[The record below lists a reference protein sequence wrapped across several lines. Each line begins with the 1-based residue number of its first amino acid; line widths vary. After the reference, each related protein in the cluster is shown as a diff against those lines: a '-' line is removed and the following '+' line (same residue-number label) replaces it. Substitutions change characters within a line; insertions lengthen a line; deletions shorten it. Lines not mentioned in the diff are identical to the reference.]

1 MGIIDHVVFTVHV
14 YAADIGDTQVEV
26 YADSSLDIHGTA
38 EADTQVR
45 THRPQPVGNLDVDV
59 TVQVGGD
66 AGGFLLAAVAV
77 LHGGLARLVRGNAG
91 NRGDVAAQVQDE
103 AASEVEGSLAG
114 EEVHEE
120 VQVSGVQLA
129 GNDYVIE
136 VEAVAVDTLVT
147 HGERVDVGVDLAHFG
162 DIFGED
168 VADGDG
174 VGIAVVNKTEL
185 DVGRYRGGN
194 REVEVCEDKSPIKI
208 LREAITVANTEIYE
222 KASTEADFAG
232 MGTTC
237 VAATISDDILY
248 VANVGDS
255 RLYLID
261 KDITQV
267 TKDHSLVA
275 ELVRKGS
282 LDETQAKSHPDKNII
297 TRAIGAAP
305 SVEIDFFEVE
315 LNTGDVILMCTDGLT
330 NMVDDDEILRIVK
343 TSVDV
348 PDMAENLIK
357 MANHNGGKDNIGV
370 VIIESSEER

>member
-1 MGIIDHVVFTVHV
+1 MLNT
-14 YAADIGDTQVEV
+14 YSMTDIGRKRKLNQDTV
-26 YADSSLDIHGTA
+26 YTCEHPL
-38 EADTQVR
+38 
-45 THRPQPVGNLDVDV
+45 GNLGNLFIVCDGMGGHKAGDYASAY
-59 TVQVGGD
+59 TVK
-66 AGGFLLAAVAV
+66 A
-77 LHGGLARLVRGNAG
+77 
-91 NRGDVAAQVQDE
+91 
-103 AASEVEGSLAG
+103 
-114 EEVHEE
+114 
-120 VQVSGVQLA
+120 
-129 GNDYVIE
+129 IE
-136 VEAVAVDTLVT
+136 
-147 HGERVDVGVDLAHFG
+147 
-162 DIFGED
+162 
-168 VADGDG
+168 
-174 VGIAVVNKTEL
+174 
-185 DVGRYRGGN
+185 

-305 SVEIDFFEVE
+305 SVEIDFFERE
-315 LNTGDVILMCTDGLT
+315 M
-330 NMVDDDEILRIVK
+330 
-343 TSVDV
+343 
-348 PDMAENLIK
+348 
-357 MANHNGGKDNIGV
+357 
-370 VIIESSEER
+370 